1 MLAFFTTGPHLSNS
15 PRITASICSGVLL
28 RGSTLR
34 SVKSLRTSGR
44 ATAWTIAE
52 LSLAAM
58 SSGTAFGASR
68 PALRGMSIEVPEGQ
82 IVALL
87 GSNGAGK
94 TSTLKVAGGVLAYE
108 NGRVASG
115 RIRFFGDDIGGK
127 LADQLARAGMAHV
140 REGRHIFC
148 DLTGEENL
156 VAAGNAL
163 ADSKGGLFGLFGG
176 TRAPLDIEPVFR
188 YFPQLQ
194 ERRSQVAGYL
204 SGGEQQMLAIGR
216 ALVGKPRLIL
226 LDEPSLGLAPLVV
239 KGIFEII
246 ARINREQGVAML
258 LVEQNAHVALGVA
271 HSAYIMETGRIV
283 ISGATDKLLGDPDV
297 QRFYLGAGDEGGSSV
312 NYRDVKHY
320 KRRKRWLS

>member
-1 MLAFFTTGPHLSNS
+1 MTPALSIEN
-15 PRITASICSGVLL
+15 IEVVYNH
-28 RGSTLR
+28 
-34 SVKSLRTSGR
+34 SVQ
-44 ATAWTIAE
+44 
-52 LSLAAM
+52 
-58 SSGTAFGASR
+58 
-68 PALRGMSIEVPEGQ
+68 ALRGMSIEVPDGQ

-94 TSTLKVAGGVLAYE
+94 TSTLKAAGGVLAYE

-115 RIRFFGDDIGGK
+115 RIRFFGDDTAGK
-127 LADQLARAGMAHV
+127 LAYQLARAGLAHV
-140 REGRHIFC
+140 REGRHIFG
-148 DLTGEENL
+148 DLTVEENL
-156 VAAGNAL
+156 VAAGGAL
-163 ADSKGGLFGLFGG
+163 AG
-176 TRAPLDIEPVFR
+176 RAPLDIEPVFR

-194 ERRSQVAGYL
+194 ERRRQVAGYL

-216 ALVGKPRLIL
+216 ALVGKPRLML

-271 HSAYIMETGRIV
+271 HSGYIMENGRIV

-297 QRFYLGAGDEGGSSV
+297 QRFYLGAGGEGEAHA

-320 KRRKRWLS
+320 KRRKRWLT

>member
-1 MLAFFTTGPHLSNS
+1 MTAALSIEN
-15 PRITASICSGVLL
+15 IEVVYHH
-28 RGSTLR
+28 
-34 SVKSLRTSGR
+34 SVQ
-44 ATAWTIAE
+44 
-52 LSLAAM
+52 
-58 SSGTAFGASR
+58 
-68 PALRGMSIEVPEGQ
+68 ALRGMSIEVPDGR

-94 TSTLKVAGGVLAYE
+94 TSTLKAAGGVLPYE

-115 RIRFFGDDIGGK
+115 RIRFFGDDIAGK
-127 LADQLARAGMAHV
+127 VAYHLARAGLAHV
-140 REGRHIFC
+140 REGRHIFP
-148 DLTGEENL
+148 DLTVEENL

-163 ADSKGGLFGLFGG
+163 GGRG
-176 TRAPLDIEPVFR
+176 PLDIEQVFR
-188 YFPQLQ
+188 YFPRLQ
-194 ERRSQVAGYL
+194 ERRKQVAGYL

-216 ALVGKPRLIL
+216 ALVGRPRLML

-239 KGIFEII
+239 RDIFEII

-271 HSAYIMETGRIV
+271 HYGYIMENGRIV
-283 ISGATDKLLGDPDV
+283 INGPTEKLLGDPDV
-297 QRFYLGAGDEGGSSV
+297 QRFYLGAGDEGHV